1 MELTKLINNIHAIQ
15 VSGNVQRK
23 DVLGITL
30 DSRKVGKNWIFV
42 ATKGLNSDGHSF
54 IMEALN
60 RGTCAVICE
69 NENIPVEIFIHSNSV
84 RILVNDSRIALA
96 ELANVYYGNPSER
109 VKLIGVTGTNGKTT
123 TTYFIKKI
131 LEKSGHTTGLLGT
144 IANYIADEKLD
155 SDFTTP
161 ESIEL
166 NKLLQKMADA
176 GCEYIVME
184 VSSHALQMK
193 RVHGLK
199 YSAALF
205 TNLTSEHL
213 DFHKSFDNYL
223 AAKKILFDNLEDKR
237 FAIVNSDDLSS
248 AKIVSDCKAYKTSFG
263 MSTNSEYT
271 ISGITVNLDGTSFTL
286 KHAGKSYQ
294 IHTRLIGEF
303 NAYNAAGAFALCHNL
318 GINPESIRIAIEN
331 TEQVP
336 GRFEVI
342 KGKNKYAVVDYS
354 HTPDSLEKAITNLRK
369 VAGARELITVVGCG
383 GDRDAIKRPVMG
395 KLATDLSDKVILTND
410 NPRSEDP
417 LLIINQMVE
426 GISGSNYRV
435 ELDRKLAIKSAIL
448 ESSEDAVIL
457 IAGKGHEDYQIIGN
471 VRNHFSDKETA
482 LMFLG
487 EVN

>member
-1 MELTKLINNIHAIQ
+1 MELTKLINSIQAIQ

-30 DSRKVGKNWIFV
+30 DSRKVGKNWIFI
-42 ATKGLNSDGHSF
+42 ATKGLISDGHSF
-54 IMEALN
+54 IMDALN
-60 RGTCAVICE
+60 RGACAVICE
-69 NENIPVEIFIHSNSV
+69 AENIPVEMFIHSNAV
-84 RILVNDSRIALA
+84 RILVNDSRTALA
-96 ELANVYYGNPSER
+96 ELANVYFGNASER
-109 VKLIGVTGTNGKTT
+109 MRLIGVTGTNGKTT

-131 LEKSGHTTGLLGT
+131 LEKAGHKTGLFGT
-144 IANYIADEKLD
+144 IANYITDEKLD

-176 GCEYIVME
+176 NCEYVVME

-213 DFHKSFDNYL
+213 DYHKSFDNYL
-223 AAKKILFDNLEDKR
+223 SAKKILFANLGEQG
-237 FAIVNSDDLSS
+237 FAIVNSDDSNS
-248 AKIVSDCKAYKTSFG
+248 DKIISDCKGFKTSFG
-263 MSTNSEYT
+263 KSEDSEYR
-271 ISGITVNLDGTSFTL
+271 ISGIEVNLDGTFFTL
-286 KHAGKSYQ
+286 EHDGKSHQ

-303 NAYNAAGAFALCHNL
+303 NAYNAAGAFALSHKL
-318 GINPESIRIAIEN
+318 GINTEIIRVAIED

-354 HTPDSLEKAITNLRK
+354 HTPDSLEKAIINLRK

-383 GDRDAIKRPVMG
+383 GDRDASKRPVMG

-417 LLIINQMVE
+417 LLIIDQMVD
-426 GISGSNYRV
+426 GISVLNYQI

-471 VRNHFSDKETA
+471 ARNHFSDKETA
-482 LMFLG
+482 LKYLG
-487 EVN
+487 ELN